1 MLSKHPLQELIAST
15 PQQRHPDHLPGT
27 SILSVHDL
35 TVGYESGRALDN
47 ISFELVTGERMAVVG
62 PNGAG
67 KSTLFKAIAG
77 LLKPD
82 AGKVRVFGADPGR
95 HFCISYLPQHNH
107 VDWNFPV
114 TVYDVVMMAR
124 TRRIGMLRW
133 PKGTDRAIVAHALE
147 TVGLASFAKRQIS
160 ELSGGQQQRMFIAR
174 ALAQEADLMLMDE
187 PVTGLD
193 TPSQTELFNVLDA
206 LRLQQVTVMIA
217 LHDLELAASSF
228 DRVMLLNRRLIGI
241 GKPEAVFTRENLNQ
255 AYGDRIRVEVNGSD
269 IPFIDQSCC
278 GEEDH
283 DHA

>member
-1 MLSKHPLQELIAST
+1 MNQPLQVPISST
-15 PQQRHPDHLPGT
+15 PQQRHPGHLPGT
-27 SILSVHDL
+27 AILSVHNL
-35 TVGYESGRALDN
+35 SVGYESGHALAD
-47 ISFELVTGERMAVVG
+47 ISFELITGERMAVVG

-82 AGKVRVFGADPGR
+82 SGKVSVFGEDPGG

-124 TRRIGMLRW
+124 VRKIGLLRW
-133 PKGTDRAIVAHALE
+133 PKNTDRATVENALA
-147 TVGLASFAKRQIS
+147 TVGLSSFAKRQIS

-193 TPSQTELFNVLDA
+193 TPSQAELFAVLDA
-206 LRLQQVTVMIA
+206 LRSQQVTVMIA
-217 LHDLELAASSF
+217 LHDLKLAASSF
-228 DRVMLLNRRLIGI
+228 DRVMLLKRRLIGI
-241 GKPEAVFTRENLNQ
+241 GKPDEVFTRKNLNQ
-255 AYGDRIRVEVNGSD
+255 AYGDRIQLEVNGRE
-269 IPFIDQSCC
+269 IPFIDETCC
-278 GEEDH
+278 GEEEH

>member
-1 MLSKHPLQELIAST
+1 MKPSPQVQFPST
-15 PQQRHPDHLPGT
+15 PQQRHPGHKPGT
-27 SILSVHDL
+27 SILSVQDL

-67 KSTLFKAIAG
+67 KSTLFKAISG

-82 AGKVRVFGADPGR
+82 TGRVNVFGEDPGG

-124 TRRIGMLRW
+124 TRKIGLLRW
-133 PKGTDRAIVAHALE
+133 PAASDRATVEHALE
-147 TVGLASFAKRQIS
+147 TVGLSSFAKRQIS

-193 TPSQTELFNVLDA
+193 TPSQQELFSVLDA
-206 LRLQQVTVMIA
+206 LRAQQVTVMIA
-217 LHDLELAASSF
+217 LHDLKLAASSF

-241 GKPEAVFTRENLNQ
+241 GTPAAVFSRANLSQ
-255 AYGDRIRVEVNGSD
+255 AYGDRINIKVNGSE
-269 IPFIDQSCC
+269 IPFMDESCC
-278 GEEDH
+278 GEEEDH
-283 DHA
+283 HA

>member
-1 MLSKHPLQELIAST
+1 MRQTLQIPIPST
-15 PQQRHPDHLPGT
+15 PQQRHPGHLPGT
-27 SILSVHDL
+27 SILSVHNL

-47 ISFELVTGERMAVVG
+47 LSFELVTGERMAVVG

-82 AGKVRVFGADPGR
+82 TGKVSVFGEDPGG

-124 TRRIGMLRW
+124 AHKIGMLRW
-133 PKGTDRAIVAHALE
+133 PKSTDRATVENALE
-147 TVGLASFAKRQIS
+147 TVGLSPFAKRQIS

-193 TPSQTELFNVLDA
+193 TPSQAELFAVLDA
-206 LRLQQVTVMIA
+206 LRSQQVTVMIA
-217 LHDLELAASSF
+217 LHDLKLAASSF
-228 DRVMLLNRRLIGI
+228 DRVMLLKRRLIGI
-241 GKPEAVFTRENLNQ
+241 GKPDEVFTRVNLNQ
-255 AYGDRIRVEVNGSD
+255 AYGDRIQVEVNDSE
-269 IPFIDQSCC
+269 IPFIDETCC
-278 GEEDH
+278 GDEEH
-283 DHA
+283 EHA